1 MRKTPKEIINVKDEE
16 RHIWLLSADIRELSE
31 FLTLVNLDNRWSAH
45 GRDALNILL
54 AKENIK
60 LQTDIRAMTD
70 KLKSMTKWVTGLTV
84 LIAFLT
90 LIQAYSSVKT
100 LYNDIKSFSD
110 SPKAESTPNQT
121 TKTNKLQNKI
131 NRPLNKTEVIDD
143 HR

>member
-1 MRKTPKEIINVKDEE
+1 MRKTPREILKVKDDD
-16 RHIWLLSADIRELSE
+16 RHAWLLEADIKELSE
-31 FLTLVNLDNRWSAH
+31 FLTLVNLDNRWSTH

-60 LQTDIRAMTD
+60 LQTDIRDMTD

-100 LYNDIKSFSD
+100 LYNDIKSFSN
-110 SPKAESTPNQT
+110 SPKAESTTKQP
-121 TKTNKLQNKI
+121 TKTTQLQDKN
-131 NRPLNKTEVIDD
+131 NHPLNKTEVIN
-143 HR
+143 HK